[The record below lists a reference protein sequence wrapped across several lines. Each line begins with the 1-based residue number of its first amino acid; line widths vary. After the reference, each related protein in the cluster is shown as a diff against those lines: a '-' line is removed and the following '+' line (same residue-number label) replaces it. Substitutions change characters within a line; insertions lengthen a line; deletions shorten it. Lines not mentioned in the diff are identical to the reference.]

1 MLVDQSLKDLLQ
13 AFSSTE
19 PTPGGG
25 SASALAGSLGASLLA
40 MVAGLAKTRHGTDE
54 DRAALA
60 PAREALFGL
69 RDRLAWLVDRDAEAY
84 DQVVAAY
91 RLPRDTDERKAARS
105 AAIQRAMKQA
115 IDTPLAV
122 MRACEQAVGHGEIVA
137 RHGNPSA
144 SSDVQ
149 VGLELLG
156 AGLRGARLNVAI
168 NLSSVKEAAYVADVT
183 REAEALAGALDAAV
197 ARARRVLA

>member
-1 MLVDQSLKDLLQ
+1 MLVDQSLRDLLQ
-13 AFSSTE
+13 AFGSSD

-25 SASALAGSLGASLLA
+25 SASALVGAIGASLLA
-40 MVAGLAKTRHGTDE
+40 MVAGLPRTRRGTDD

-60 PAREALFGL
+60 PAREALLGL
-69 RDRLAWLVDRDAEAY
+69 RDQLAWLVDRDAEAY

-91 RLPRDTDERKAARS
+91 RLPKDPDEQKAARS
-105 AAIQRAMKQA
+105 AAIQQAMKQA

-122 MRACEQAVGHGEIVA
+122 MRACGQAGGHGETVA

-156 AGLRGARLNVAI
+156 AGLRGARMNVEI
-168 NLSSVKEAAYVADVT
+168 NLSSVKDAAYVAGVT
-183 REAEALAGALDAAV
+183 REAEALARDLDGAV
-197 ARARRVLA
+197 ARARKALA